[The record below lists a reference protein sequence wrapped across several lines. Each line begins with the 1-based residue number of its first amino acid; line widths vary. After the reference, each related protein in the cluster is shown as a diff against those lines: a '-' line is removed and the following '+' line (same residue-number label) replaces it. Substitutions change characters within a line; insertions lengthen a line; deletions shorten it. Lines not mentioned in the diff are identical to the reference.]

1 MGGRVGTKPGDL
13 SSSARRDRRCANP
26 SQAPTPILARRLLIL
41 SLQNIPHK
49 KIISRP
55 KYMLPPNRHL
65 HIPLRDIIM
74 TQTLKVPPFIFK
86 LPFMVFIINARL
98 AMHAFFL
105 PRVPASLL
113 LFVVDVVDHPVVLV
127 LFLPAFWDVVAG
139 LVAEDSGVFPLGY
152 FGDVVWGREVPRHI
166 AISSR
171 TRYGTNRDPLFYFD
185 ISRYLLK

>member
-1 MGGRVGTKPGDL
+1 
-13 SSSARRDRRCANP
+13 
-26 SQAPTPILARRLLIL
+26 
-41 SLQNIPHK
+41 
-49 KIISRP
+49 
-55 KYMLPPNRHL
+55 
-65 HIPLRDIIM
+65 
-74 TQTLKVPPFIFK
+74 
-86 LPFMVFIINARL
+86 MVFIINARF

-166 AISSR
+166 AISSG
-171 TRYGTNRDPLFYFD
+171 TRYGTNRDPFFYFD